1 MESIEKIALSHS
13 LLSHSE
19 NAPRYCPAPDC
30 DYAVIATGCS
40 KCPIIQCG
48 REECKTL
55 FCCNCQQKCTAEHKC
70 RNGKQHSSSKVKST
84 RKLSK
89 KTRQSGKSSVDKPD
103 GKSSVDR
110 PDGKPEVKKGIK
122 PDKNKTEQT
131 DDPTGSTDSS
141 SGESVGSPTATSEFL
156 NRFNMKRCPSC
167 RILIIKIEDG
177 SCNHMTCSVCGTQFC
192 WLCIKKTSELHYLS
206 PTGCTFF
213 GKRQWSKKKKL
224 FWQFGMLLGA
234 PVFILLSGAY
244 SARKFFFFRDSL
256 S

>member
-1 MESIEKIALSHS
+1 M
-13 LLSHSE
+13 
-19 NAPRYCPAPDC
+19 
-30 DYAVIATGCS
+30 IATGCS

-55 FCCNCQQKCTAEHKC
+55 FCCNCQQSCTSEHKC
-70 RNGKQHSSSKVKST
+70 RNGKPHSSSKKKVSST
-84 RKLSK
+84 RKESK
-89 KTRQSGKSSVDKPD
+89 RSRQSGKSSSVDKPD
-103 GKSSVDR
+103 GKT
-110 PDGKPEVKKGIK
+110 EIKKGAK
-122 PDKNKTEQT
+122 PDKSKTVEPT
-131 DDPTGSTDSS
+131 DDPTTASTDSTS
-141 SGESVGSPTATSEFL
+141 SGESTSSPTATTEFL

-234 PVFILLSGAY
+234 PVFILLSGMY
-244 SARKFFFFRDSL
+244 SFARTLLDVL
-256 S
+256 YC